1 MAIKQLSLIKTVDKK
16 FKQGT
21 SFMPV
26 VVDGEAKNMF
36 NHLLQSGLNGAF
48 RSDAELKK
56 VINDYTKMI
65 FMNAEN
71 NFKTL
76 YTKKIGVVSNL
87 KNSDFKVFDLKE
99 LSLKKINKVSDIVI
113 KNEASKT
120 LAVFDSFF
128 TDIKKNT
135 ELGTLDENK
144 KQLEERAKM
153 IEDCESARLS
163 NEATKQIALGEG
175 FDSWVWGASSSL
187 NPREEHEQYY
197 GDVFDINE
205 TPAEGLP
212 GEAVNCNCQMIFIKS
227 A

>member
-1 MAIKQLSLIKTVDKK
+1 M
-16 FKQGT
+16 
-21 SFMPV
+21 
-26 VVDGEAKNMF
+26 
-36 NHLLQSGLNGAF
+36 
-48 RSDAELKK
+48 
-56 VINDYTKMI
+56 
-65 FMNAEN
+65 
-71 NFKTL
+71 
-76 YTKKIGVVSNL
+76 GVVSNF

-120 LAVFDSFF
+120 LTVFDSFF

-153 IEDCESARLS
+153 IEDCENARLS
-163 NEATKQIALGEG
+163 NEATKQIAIGEG

-212 GEAVNCNCQMIFIKS
+212 GEVVNCNCQMIFIKS